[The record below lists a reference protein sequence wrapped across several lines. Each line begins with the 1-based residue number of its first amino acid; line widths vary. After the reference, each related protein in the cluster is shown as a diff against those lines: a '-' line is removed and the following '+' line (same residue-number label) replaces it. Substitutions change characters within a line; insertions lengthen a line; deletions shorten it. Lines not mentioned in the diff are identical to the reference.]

1 MCAQCGDKKRS
12 EEIYIKAFTQTHRE
26 ICVISFKKY
35 IHLIS
40 RMFHFSKWPMNSQNY
55 FVNISSLNKLFI
67 QALKFYLLEK

>member
-35 IHLIS
+35 IHLINFKDVS
-40 RMFHFSKWPMNSQNY
+40 Y
-55 FVNISSLNKLFI
+55 FKMANGESKLFRKYFE
-67 QALKFYLLEK
+67 L